1 MINHD
6 YNSTI
11 KSFTADELT
20 TVVEE
25 CVSAL
30 HKVLKSIDTI
40 KALKN
45 DEIDEFDAL
54 DVFELSMIENT
65 GTFRSYAK
73 CACSRYN
80 PVNRCMRESC
90 VMYSEEG
97 TGLIDVYNQYL
108 DQVVTPWAGL
118 TEDEVA
124 EIERVSKELAGQLSY
139 VLRYE
144 FSLDITLD
152 SYNENNEN
160 PDLAEVDE
168 VFKNYCLKNN
178 LNLMDSVNE
187 IINICKIYKP
197 TLPIFDEYPEL
208 EELFDAKVGPY
219 WSDVDPEQLT
229 LQIVLGVVNGD
240 INPIDLSKIMNA
252 GEAE

>member
-1 MINHD
+1 
-6 YNSTI
+6 
-11 KSFTADELT
+11 
-20 TVVEE
+20 
-25 CVSAL
+25 
-30 HKVLKSIDTI
+30 
-40 KALKN
+40 
-45 DEIDEFDAL
+45 
-54 DVFELSMIENT
+54 
-65 GTFRSYAK
+65 
-73 CACSRYN
+73 
-80 PVNRCMRESC
+80 
-90 VMYSEEG
+90 MYSEEG

-144 FSLDITLD
+144 FSLDTTLD

-187 IINICKIYKP
+187 IINICRIYKP